1 MQIKSSSVARVFFAL
16 WPEASVQQALHT
28 LTTEYESQCK
38 GRAIDANALHMTL
51 QFMGEVERA
60 RLPQLIQT
68 AGKVAVPPFGFILNR
83 LSFWPQNRIAYAT
96 LLAFVPALDLLVTA
110 LKQELA
116 AAGYLFKNDEFIPH
130 VTLLRQI
137 ENVLESQAITP
148 IKWWTDSFV
157 LVESTVTDKGSRYQI
172 LHKWPL
178 HPVIT
183 KC

>member
-1 MQIKSSSVARVFFAL
+1 MQTKKSNTARIFFAL
-16 WPEASVQQALHT
+16 WPEESVRQALHR
-28 LTTEYESQCK
+28 LTKEYKPQCK
-38 GRAIDANALHMTL
+38 GRAINEDGLHITL
-51 QFMGEVERA
+51 QFMGEVEYT
-60 RLPQLIQT
+60 RLPLLIQT
-68 AGKVAVPPFGFILNR
+68 AGKVSAPPFGFILNR
-83 LSFWPQNRIAYAT
+83 LSFWPKNRMAYAT
-96 LLAFVPALDLLVTA
+96 LLTFVPALDQLVTA
-110 LKQELA
+110 LKHQLT
-116 AAGYLFKNDEFIPH
+116 AAGFLIKNDEFIPH

-148 IKWWTDSFV
+148 IEWWADSFV